1 MHNIKKIGIRILL
14 ILAVL
19 FVYENVVQFLY
30 SPYNLTGPFI
40 AKERKALTGEIETL
54 LCGTSTVQRGIDPE
68 IIDSGLGTVSFN
80 TASSAQ
86 PLDGTYEVI
95 KDMAKRNP
103 VETVILGIAP
113 STMMNKDGGTEY
125 KTYVYN
131 RLDGIDSK
139 FSYLLHGCSLEEWP
153 YILLYSARVED
164 YFDGS
169 AIQKNLEVKLSQEY
183 KSGKIINSNYKT
195 KGMIA
200 NRKKL
205 KEEQINTLEKG
216 KCKLSPKSIKEQN
229 MKQLVRIVEYCKEN
243 QIELILVYVPLSGNA
258 IQAYGDISEMHD
270 YFVKFAEE
278 QDVVFWDFNYYKEL
292 KALFTND
299 KFEDKK
305 HLNKYGAEIFSEE
318 LVSVY
323 NRYQSGENV
332 ETDFLDTCPYYLDL
346 ETLGEKE

>member
-1 MHNIKKIGIRILL
+1 MQKIKKIGIRILL
-14 ILAVL
+14 IFVVL
-19 FVYENVVQFLY
+19 FIYENMVQFLY
-30 SPYNLTGPFI
+30 SPYNLTAPFI
-40 AKERKALTGEIETL
+40 AKERKELKGEIETL

-95 KDMAKRNP
+95 KDMAKNNP
-103 VETVILGIAP
+103 VERVILGIAP
-113 STMMNKDGGTEY
+113 STMMNKEGGTEY
-125 KTYVYN
+125 KQYVYN

-139 FSYLLHGCSLEEWP
+139 FSYLLQGCSLEEWP

-169 AIQKNLEVKLSQEY
+169 AILKNLEVKLSQEY

-200 NRKKL
+200 SKKKL
-205 KEEQINTLEKG
+205 KEEQIDVLVKG
-216 KCKLSPKSIKEQN
+216 KCKFSPKKIKEEN
-229 MKQLVRIVEYCKEN
+229 LKQLVRIVEYCKKN
-243 QIELILVYVPLSGNA
+243 QIELILIYVPLSKNA

-270 YFVKFAEE
+270 YFAEFAEE
-278 QDVVFWDFNYYKEL
+278 HDVLFWDFNYYKDL
-292 KALFTND
+292 KVLFTND

-305 HLNKYGAEIFSEE
+305 HLNKYGAKVFSEE

-323 NRYQSGENV
+323 NRYHMGENV
-332 ETDFLDTCPYYLDL
+332 KTDFLDACPYYLDT
-346 ETLGEKE
+346 EG